1 MKTIAERRKKQAG
14 LSLIELV
21 VVSSILSVFSIFM
34 VNLLMVT
41 QNALSIQ
48 RTGTP
53 VRTEAKLAM
62 EYMAK
67 ELREADLSAP
77 DLDGDGTVIDI
88 DQNGSQITF
97 LKPNQVTQAGVISWR
112 CVQFSLAQQQVNRI
126 EDNATCTAASTVIGR
141 NVNSLQFAR
150 TNNDVITVTVGT
162 TLTGRMGTM
171 QSTLTSQIKLR
182 N

>member
-1 MKTIAERRKKQAG
+1 MKTAAERRKQQTG
-14 LSLIELV
+14 LSLLELM

-48 RTGTP
+48 NTGTP

-67 ELREADLSAP
+67 ELREADPGAP
-77 DLDGDGTVIDI
+77 LGI
-88 DQNGSQITF
+88 NGGNGQITF
-97 LKPNQVTQAGVISWR
+97 YKPYLVTQAGVQSWCR
-112 CVQFSLAQQQVNRI
+112 VQFQQVGQEVRRTQDGAPGCPQVQN
-126 EDNATCTAASTVIGR
+126 ELIGR
-141 NVNSLQFAR
+141 NVALLQFAV
-150 TNNDVITVTVGT
+150 NADVVTATVQTSMQGK
-162 TLTGRMGTM
+162 MGTI